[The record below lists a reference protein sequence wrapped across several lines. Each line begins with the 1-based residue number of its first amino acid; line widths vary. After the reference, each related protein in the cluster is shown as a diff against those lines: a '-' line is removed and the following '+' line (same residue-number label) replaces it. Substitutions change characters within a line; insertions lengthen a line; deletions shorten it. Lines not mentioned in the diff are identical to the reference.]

1 VELAGDILK
10 NKEKEQVATKI
21 PISGEYNEASVKI
34 WYSIIT
40 ILKNAFIQALY
51 PSIDY
56 EINQSTVKKI
66 TKEDNEKILEKILN
80 KDSGEDKKKE
90 SKLP

>member
-1 VELAGDILK
+1 L
-10 NKEKEQVATKI
+10 I
-21 PISGEYNEASVKI
+21 P
-34 WYSIIT
+34 
-40 ILKNAFIQALY
+40 
-51 PSIDY
+51 
-56 EINQSTVKKI
+56 INQSTVKKI